1 MPPVQLVELGE
12 AADELGARRVDLGAQ
27 DTDAVVD
34 LLDALP
40 LHVHGATLSNICT
53 CINVSFN
60 IFQSISDRRAP
71 LQRGRYV
78 RRVDV
83 VDEMERAF
91 AIATSVLREVRPT
104 QWALPSPCE
113 GWTVRDV
120 VNHMVGGAKMVS
132 VCLSGRGDGVN
143 FYVDHLRGLD
153 PVDVYVAEAAAA
165 VVVFR
170 VDPSLVDRM
179 MPMPWGEATGA
190 AVATM
195 FMGDHFVHVW
205 DVAKAT
211 GQSTDLDPQ
220 MAALVR
226 RFAHEYV
233 DVGQRRGPE
242 MFDEERHA
250 PAGATAA
257 DRLAAYLGRRV

>member
-1 MPPVQLVELGE
+1 M
-12 AADELGARRVDLGAQ
+12 
-27 DTDAVVD
+27 
-34 LLDALP
+34 
-40 LHVHGATLSNICT
+40 
-53 CINVSFN
+53 
-60 IFQSISDRRAP
+60 
-71 LQRGRYV
+71 QRGRYV
-78 RRVDV
+78 RRVDA
-83 VDEMERAF
+83 VDQMQRAF
-91 AIATSVLREVRPT
+91 AIATSVLRGVRSD
-104 QWALPSPCE
+104 QWTSRSPCE

-153 PVDVYVAEAAAA
+153 PVETYVAESAAA
-165 VVVFR
+165 VDVYR
-170 VDPSLVDRM
+170 ADPSLVERV
-179 MPMPWGEATGA
+179 MPMPWGDATGA
-190 AVATM
+190 AVAAM
-195 FMGDHFVHVW
+195 FMGDHFVHAW

-211 GQSTDLDPQ
+211 GQSTDLDPE

-233 DVGQRRGPE
+233 EVGQRRGPE

-250 PAGATAA
+250 PADATAA